1 MFVALHEI
9 THIMTKSVGH
19 EQEFWDNFSFML
31 KIAIDN
37 NIYTSV
43 DFNNNPK
50 QYCGIKITDT
60 PYKPN

>member
-1 MFVALHEI
+1 
-9 THIMTKSVGH
+9 MTKSVGH
-19 EQEFWDNFSFML
+19 EPEFWNNFAFML

-50 QYCGIKITDT
+50 AYCGIKITDA
-60 PYKPN
+60 PYNPK